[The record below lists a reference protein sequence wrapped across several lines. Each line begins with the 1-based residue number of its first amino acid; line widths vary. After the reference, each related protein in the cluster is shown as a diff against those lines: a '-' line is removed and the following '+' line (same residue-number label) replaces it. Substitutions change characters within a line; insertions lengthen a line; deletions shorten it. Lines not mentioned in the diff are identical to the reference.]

1 MVHRKHNTA
10 LRPGM
15 ILGVSSVILGNG
27 AQKLQNGDDCNDC
40 NAQGVW
46 IKHKDGAS
54 SLVVNNSPWSNA
66 GFVLWY
72 ISPYQDNASLTE
84 YGLQVAFSCQGIK
97 ARRHTGGESWTEWAN
112 IFS

>member
-1 MVHRKHNTA
+1 
-10 LRPGM
+10 M

-46 IKHKDGAS
+46 IKHSDAS
-54 SLVVNNSPWSNA
+54 AIVVGNSPWGNK

-72 ISPYQDNASLTE
+72 ISPYQDVASLAK
-84 YGLQVAFSCQGIK
+84 YGLQVAFSYSGIK
-97 ARRHTGGESWTEWAN
+97 VRKHNGVEIWTEWTD